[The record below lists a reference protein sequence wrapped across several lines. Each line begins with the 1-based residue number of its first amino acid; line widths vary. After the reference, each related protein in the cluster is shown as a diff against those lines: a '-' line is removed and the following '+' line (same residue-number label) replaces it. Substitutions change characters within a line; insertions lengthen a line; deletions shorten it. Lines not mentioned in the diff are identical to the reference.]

1 MPAGV
6 EATPAAGGAEN
17 PIHCRDVP
25 TMSATNT
32 NSPNSG
38 GSSPLIKLI
47 PIAVI
52 AIGAVIG
59 LYFFLSS
66 GSNAPAP
73 AKTAQKAP
81 AAGAPAAAAPGAA
94 AEAPPVVPDLTP
106 EQLLKEAG
114 AAFRE
119 QRFVAPPGN
128 NALEYYLKL
137 LEKQPNNQTAKDAL
151 REMFPFAT
159 GAVETTIN
167 AGGLDEATRVINL
180 LSKADPSNYTLTILR
195 SKLDA
200 KKKQVDRDQAVAT
213 AAAAAAATSQT
224 QSQQQAA
231 ATAPAAAAPA
241 AAAPTPA
248 PAAAPPPAETAA
260 APAPAPRPASTT
272 ASATPAAAPAAP
284 AAGGDTRA
292 AEVVKTS
299 PPEYPPDAV
308 RKHQEGWVE
317 VEFTVMPDGT
327 VANATVVNANPARIF
342 NSAALRAVERWTFK
356 PRTDNGTPTQEKM
369 RRRIEFKF

>member
-1 MPAGV
+1 
-6 EATPAAGGAEN
+6 
-17 PIHCRDVP
+17 
-25 TMSATNT
+25 
-32 NSPNSG
+32 
-38 GSSPLIKLI
+38 
-47 PIAVI
+47 
-52 AIGAVIG
+52 
-59 LYFFLSS
+59 
-66 GSNAPAP
+66 
-73 AKTAQKAP
+73 
-81 AAGAPAAAAPGAA
+81 
-94 AEAPPVVPDLTP
+94 
-106 EQLLKEAG
+106 
-114 AAFRE
+114 
-119 QRFVAPPGN
+119 
-128 NALEYYLKL
+128 LKL

-200 KKKQVDRDQAVAT
+200 KKKQVDRDQAVA
-213 AAAAAAATSQT
+213 AAAAAAATKQT
-224 QSQQQAA
+224 QPQA
-231 ATAPAAAAPA
+231 AAAAPA
-241 AAAPTPA
+241 QAAPAAPPPPA
-248 PAAAPPPAETAA
+248 PAAAPPPVETAA
-260 APAPAPRPASTT
+260 APPPATRPANAT
-272 ASATPAAAPAAP
+272 ASATPAAAPAA
-284 AAGGDTRA
+284 AAPSGGESRA
-292 AEVVKTS
+292 AEVVKTT
-299 PPEYPPDAV
+299 PPDYPPDAV

>member
-6 EATPAAGGAEN
+6 EAMPAAGGAEN

-25 TMSATNT
+25 TMSATNS

-38 GSSPLIKLI
+38 GSSPLAKLI

-66 GSNAPAP
+66 GSKAPAP
-73 AKTAQKAP
+73 AKTAQTTP
-81 AAGAPAAAAPGAA
+81 AAGAPAAAAPDAT

-213 AAAAAAATSQT
+213 AAAAAAATRQT
-224 QSQQQAA
+224 QQQA
-231 ATAPAAAAPA
+231 AAAAPA
-241 AAAPTPA
+241 AAAPATAAPAPA
-248 PAAAPPPAETAA
+248 PAAAPPPAAETAA
-260 APAPAPRPASTT
+260 APPPAPRPASTT
-272 ASATPAAAPAAP
+272 ASATPAPTPAAP
-284 AAGGDTRA
+284 AAGGETRA

-299 PPEYPPDAV
+299 PPDYPPDAV

-317 VEFTVMPDGT
+317 VEFTVMPDGS
-327 VANATVVNANPARIF
+327 VSNATVVNANPARIF

>member
-25 TMSATNT
+25 TMSA
-32 NSPNSG
+32 NSNSSGTG
-38 GSSPLIKLI
+38 GSSPLVKLI

-52 AIGAVIG
+52 AIVVVIG
-59 LYFFLSS
+59 LYFFLSGG
-66 GSNAPAP
+66 GSKAPAP
-73 AKTAQKAP
+73 ATKTAQTAP

-213 AAAAAAATSQT
+213 AAASAAAAR

-231 ATAPAAAAPA
+231 ASAPARAEAPAAS
-241 AAAPTPA
+241 TPA
-248 PAAAPPPAETAA
+248 PAAAPPQAETAA
-260 APAPAPRPASTT
+260 APPPAPKPATTT
-272 ASATPAAAPAAP
+272 ASATPPPSASAAAPA
-284 AAGGDTRA
+284 GGETRA

-299 PPEYPPDAV
+299 PPDYPPDAV

-317 VEFTVMPDGT
+317 VEFTVMPDGS

>member
-1 MPAGV
+1 
-6 EATPAAGGAEN
+6 
-17 PIHCRDVP
+17 
-25 TMSATNT
+25 MSARNP
-32 NSPNSG
+32 NSPNTG
-38 GSSPLIKLI
+38 GSGPLVKLI

-52 AIGAVIG
+52 AIGVLIG
-59 LYFFLSS
+59 LYFFLSG
-66 GSNAPAP
+66 GSKAPAP
-73 AKTAQKAP
+73 AKTAQTAP

-94 AEAPPVVPDLTP
+94 AEAPPVPDLTP

-137 LEKQPNNQTAKDAL
+137 LDKQPNNQTAKDAL

-200 KKKQVDRDQAVAT
+200 KKKQVERDQAVAT
-213 AAAAAAATSQT
+213 AAAAAAAAKPSQ
-224 QSQQQAA
+224 QQQAA
-231 ATAPAAAAPA
+231 AAAAAAPAPAAAA
-241 AAAPTPA
+241 PA

-260 APAPAPRPASTT
+260 APPPQPKPASTASTAPAPA
-272 ASATPAAAPAAP
+272 AAAAPA
-284 AAGGDTRA
+284 GGETHA
-292 AEVVKTS
+292 AEVVKTT
-299 PPEYPPDAV
+299 PPDYPPDAV

-317 VEFTVMPDGT
+317 VEFTVMPDGS

>member
-1 MPAGV
+1 
-6 EATPAAGGAEN
+6 
-17 PIHCRDVP
+17 
-25 TMSATNT
+25 MSASN
-32 NSPNSG
+32 PNSSKTG
-38 GSSPLIKLI
+38 ASGPLAKLI

-52 AIGAVIG
+52 AVGVLIG
-59 LYFFLSS
+59 LYFLFS
-66 GSNAPAP
+66 GGSKAPVP
-73 AKTAQKAP
+73 AKPAQTAP
-81 AAGAPAAAAPGAA
+81 AAGNAPAAAAS
-94 AEAPPVVPDLTP
+94 AEAPPVPELTP

-137 LEKQPNNQTAKDAL
+137 LEQQPNNQTARDAL

-200 KKKQVDRDQAVAT
+200 KKKQVEREQAVAA
-213 AAAAAAATSQT
+213 AAAAAAATAKQ
-224 QSQQQAA
+224 QSAAASA

-241 AAAPTPA
+241 ATATPA

-260 APAPAPRPASTT
+260 AATPAPPKPAGTTGSAAPAT
-272 ASATPAAAPAAP
+272 ATAAAPAT
-284 AAGGDTRA
+284 GGETHA
-292 AEVVKTS
+292 AEVLKTS
-299 PPEYPPDAV
+299 PPDYPPEAA
-308 RKHQEGWVE
+308 RKRQEGWVE

-327 VANATVVNANPARIF
+327 VANAAVINANPARVF

-356 PRTDNGTPTQEKM
+356 PRMDNGKPVEEKV
-369 RRRIEFKF
+369 RRRIEFKL

>member
-1 MPAGV
+1 
-6 EATPAAGGAEN
+6 
-17 PIHCRDVP
+17 
-25 TMSATNT
+25 
-32 NSPNSG
+32 
-38 GSSPLIKLI
+38 LI

-52 AIGAVIG
+52 AIVVLIG
-59 LYFFLSS
+59 LYFFLSG
-66 GSNAPAP
+66 GSKAPAP
-73 AKTAQKAP
+73 AKTAQTAP

-200 KKKQVDRDQAVAT
+200 KKKQVERDQAVAT
-213 AAAAAAATSQT
+213 AAATAAAAR
-224 QSQQQAA
+224 QSQQQAS
-231 ATAPAAAAPA
+231 ATAPAPAAAPA
-241 AAAPTPA
+241 AAAPA
-248 PAAAPPPAETAA
+248 PAAAPPPVETAA
-260 APAPAPRPASTT
+260 APPPAPKPASTT
-272 ASATPAAAPAAP
+272 ASATPAATPAA
-284 AAGGDTRA
+284 ASAGGETRA

-317 VEFTVMPDGT
+317 VEFTVMPDGS

>member
-1 MPAGV
+1 
-6 EATPAAGGAEN
+6 
-17 PIHCRDVP
+17 
-25 TMSATNT
+25 MSARNP
-32 NSPNSG
+32 NSPNTG
-38 GSSPLIKLI
+38 GSSPLVKLI

-52 AIGAVIG
+52 ALVVLIG
-59 LYFFLSS
+59 LYFFLSG
-66 GSNAPAP
+66 GSKAPAP
-73 AKTAQKAP
+73 AKTAQTAP
-81 AAGAPAAAAPGAA
+81 AASAPAAAAPGAA

-213 AAAAAAATSQT
+213 AAAAAAATKQG
-224 QSQQQAA
+224 QQQQAA
-231 ATAPAAAAPA
+231 
-241 AAAPTPA
+241 
-248 PAAAPPPAETAA
+248 AA
-260 APAPAPRPASTT
+260 APAPAPA
-272 ASATPAAAPAAP
+272 APAAAPAPTAAPPPTETAAATPPAPKPASTTSTAPAPAP
-284 AAGGDTRA
+284 AAAPAGGETRS
-292 AEVVKTS
+292 AEVLKTT
-299 PPEYPPDAV
+299 PPDYPPDAV

-317 VEFTVMPDGT
+317 VEFTVMPDGS

>member
-6 EATPAAGGAEN
+6 DATPAAGGAEN

-25 TMSATNT
+25 IMSATNS

-38 GSSPLIKLI
+38 GSSSLVKLL
-47 PIAVI
+47 PIA
-52 AIGAVIG
+52 GSAVVVLIG
-59 LYFFLSS
+59 LYFFLSG
-66 GSNAPAP
+66 GSKAPAP
-73 AKTAQKAP
+73 AKTAQTAP
-81 AAGAPAAAAPGAA
+81 AAGAPAAAVPGAA

-128 NALEYYLKL
+128 NALEYYLTL

-200 KKKQVDRDQAVAT
+200 KKKQVDRDQAVA
-213 AAAAAAATSQT
+213 AAAAAAATKQT
-224 QSQQQAA
+224 QPQA
-231 ATAPAAAAPA
+231 AAAAPA
-241 AAAPTPA
+241 QAAPSAPPPPA
-248 PAAAPPPAETAA
+248 PAATPPPVESAA
-260 APAPAPRPASTT
+260 ATPPA
-272 ASATPAAAPAAP
+272 
-284 AAGGDTRA
+284 
-292 AEVVKTS
+292 
-299 PPEYPPDAV
+299 
-308 RKHQEGWVE
+308 
-317 VEFTVMPDGT
+317 
-327 VANATVVNANPARIF
+327 
-342 NSAALRAVERWTFK
+342 
-356 PRTDNGTPTQEKM
+356 
-369 RRRIEFKF
+369 

>member
-6 EATPAAGGAEN
+6 EEMPAAGGAEN

-25 TMSATNT
+25 TMSATNS
-32 NSPNSG
+32 NSPNTG
-38 GSSPLIKLI
+38 GSNALGKLI

-52 AIGAVIG
+52 VIGAVIG

-66 GSNAPAP
+66 GSKAPAP
-73 AKTAQKAP
+73 AAKTAQTAP

-94 AEAPPVVPDLTP
+94 ADVPPVVPDLTP

-213 AAAAAAATSQT
+213 AAAAAAATRQT
-224 QSQQQAA
+224 QQQAA
-231 ATAPAAAAPA
+231 AAAPAAPAPAAAAPA
-241 AAAPTPA
+241 PA
-248 PAAAPPPAETAA
+248 PAAAPPSAETAS
-260 APAPAPRPASTT
+260 APPPASRPANAT
-272 ASATPAAAPAAP
+272 ASATPAPAPAAP

-299 PPEYPPDAV
+299 PPDYPPDAV

-317 VEFTVMPDGT
+317 VEFTVMPDGS

>member
-6 EATPAAGGAEN
+6 EEMPAAGGAEN

-25 TMSATNT
+25 TMSAN
-32 NSPNSG
+32 PNSSNAG
-38 GSSPLIKLI
+38 GSSPLAKLI

-66 GSNAPAP
+66 GSKAPAP
-73 AKTAQKAP
+73 ATKSAQTAP

-94 AEAPPVVPDLTP
+94 TDAPPVVPDLTP

-213 AAAAAAATSQT
+213 AAAAAAATKQT
-224 QSQQQAA
+224 QQQA
-231 ATAPAAAAPA
+231 AAAAPA
-241 AAAPTPA
+241 AAAPAATTQAPA
-248 PAAAPPPAETAA
+248 PAAAPPPADTAA
-260 APAPAPRPASTT
+260 APPPAPRPANTT
-272 ASATPAAAPAAP
+272 ASATPAPAPAA
-284 AAGGDTRA
+284 AAASGETRA

-317 VEFTVMPDGT
+317 VEFTVMPDGS

>member
-6 EATPAAGGAEN
+6 EVTPAAGGAEN

-25 TMSATNT
+25 TMSATNS

-38 GSSPLIKLI
+38 GSSPLVKLI
-47 PIAVI
+47 PIAVV
-52 AIGAVIG
+52 AIGALVG

-66 GSNAPAP
+66 GSKAPAP
-73 AKTAQKAP
+73 AKTAQTTP

-119 QRFVAPPGN
+119 NRYVAPPGN

-151 REMFPFAT
+151 REMFPIVI
-159 GAVETTIN
+159 GPVEQSIN
-167 AGGLDEATRVINL
+167 AGSLDEATRVITL
-180 LSKADPSNYTLTILR
+180 LAKADPNNYTLTILR

-200 KKKQVDRDQAVAT
+200 KKKQVERDQAVAT
-213 AAAAAAATSQT
+213 AAAAAAAAKQNQPQT
-224 QSQQQAA
+224 AA
-231 ATAPAAAAPA
+231 APPQSAPAAAAPA
-241 AAAPTPA
+241 PA
-248 PAAAPPPAETAA
+248 PAAAPPPVESAATTAA
-260 APAPAPRPASTT
+260 ARPASTPV
-272 ASATPAAAPAAP
+272 SATPPAAPAAAP
-284 AAGGDTRA
+284 AGGDTRA
-292 AEVVKTS
+292 AQVVKTT
-299 PPEYPPDAV
+299 PPDYPPDAV

-342 NSAALRAVERWTFK
+342 NSAALRAVERWTFT

>member
-6 EATPAAGGAEN
+6 DATPAAGGAEN

-25 TMSATNT
+25 TMSATNS

-38 GSSPLIKLI
+38 GSSPLVKLL
-47 PIAVI
+47 PIAGI
-52 AIGAVIG
+52 AVVVLIG
-59 LYFFLSS
+59 LYFFLSG
-66 GSNAPAP
+66 GSKAPAP
-73 AKTAQKAP
+73 AKTAQTAP

-94 AEAPPVVPDLTP
+94 EAPAVVPDLTP

-200 KKKQVDRDQAVAT
+200 KKKQVDRDQAVA
-213 AAAAAAATSQT
+213 AAAAAAATKQT
-224 QSQQQAA
+224 QQQATAAAPAQAAPAAPPPPAPAAAPPPVETA
-231 ATAPAAAAPA
+231 ATPPPATRPANATASTTPAAAPA
-241 AAAPTPA
+241 AAAP
-248 PAAAPPPAETAA
+248 
-260 APAPAPRPASTT
+260 S
-272 ASATPAAAPAAP
+272 
-284 AAGGDTRA
+284 GGESRA
-292 AEVVKTS
+292 AEVVKTT
-299 PPEYPPDAV
+299 PPDYPPDAV

>member
-25 TMSATNT
+25 TMSAN
-32 NSPNSG
+32 PNSSKTG
-38 GSSPLIKLI
+38 GSSPLVKLI

-52 AIGAVIG
+52 VIVVVIG
-59 LYFFLSS
+59 LYFFLSG
-66 GSNAPAP
+66 GSQAPAP
-73 AKTAQKAP
+73 AKTAQTAP

-213 AAAAAAATSQT
+213 AAATAAAARQT
-224 QSQQQAA
+224 QQQAA
-231 ATAPAAAAPA
+231 ATAPAPAAAPA
-241 AAAPTPA
+241 AAAPA
-248 PAAAPPPAETAA
+248 PAAAPTQTETAA
-260 APAPAPRPASTT
+260 APPPTPKPASTT
-272 ASATPAAAPAAP
+272 ASVTPPAASAAAPA
-284 AAGGDTRA
+284 GGETRA

-317 VEFTVMPDGT
+317 VEFTVMPDGS

-342 NSAALRAVERWTFK
+342 NSAALRAVERWTFR

>member
-66 GSNAPAP
+66 GSKAPAP
-73 AKTAQKAP
+73 AAKTAQTAP

-94 AEAPPVVPDLTP
+94 ADAPPVVPDLTP

-213 AAAAAAATSQT
+213 AAAAAAATRQT
-224 QSQQQAA
+224 QQQAA
-231 ATAPAAAAPA
+231 AAAPAAPAPAAAAPA
-241 AAAPTPA
+241 PA
-248 PAAAPPPAETAA
+248 PAAAPPSAETAS
-260 APAPAPRPASTT
+260 APPPASRPANAT
-272 ASATPAAAPAAP
+272 ASATPAPAPAAP

-299 PPEYPPDAV
+299 PPDYPPDAV

-317 VEFTVMPDGT
+317 VEFTVMPDGS

>member
-1 MPAGV
+1 M
-6 EATPAAGGAEN
+6 
-17 PIHCRDVP
+17 
-25 TMSATNT
+25 
-32 NSPNSG
+32 
-38 GSSPLIKLI
+38 
-47 PIAVI
+47 
-52 AIGAVIG
+52 
-59 LYFFLSS
+59 
-66 GSNAPAP
+66 P
-73 AKTAQKAP
+73 AKTAQTAP

-200 KKKQVDRDQAVAT
+200 KKKQVDRDQAVA
-213 AAAAAAATSQT
+213 AAAAAAAAAKQNQPQT
-224 QSQQQAA
+224 AA
-231 ATAPAAAAPA
+231 APPQSAPAAAAPA
-241 AAAPTPA
+241 PA
-248 PAAAPPPAETAA
+248 PAAAPPPVETAA
-260 APAPAPRPASTT
+260 TTPPAPRPASTT
-272 ASATPAAAPAAP
+272 ASATPAAAPAAAP
-284 AAGGDTRA
+284 AGGETRA
-292 AEVVKTS
+292 AQVVKTT
-299 PPEYPPDAV
+299 PPDYPPDAV

-342 NSAALRAVERWTFK
+342 NSSALRAVERWTFT

>member
-38 GSSPLIKLI
+38 GSSPLVKLI

-52 AIGAVIG
+52 AIGALIG
-59 LYFFLSS
+59 LYFFMSS
-66 GSNAPAP
+66 GSDTPAP
-73 AKTAQKAP
+73 AKTVRTGP

-213 AAAAAAATSQT
+213 AAAAAAATR

-231 ATAPAAAAPA
+231 AAAPAPASAAAAPA
-241 AAAPTPA
+241 PA
-248 PAAAPPPAETAA
+248 PAQAAAPPPAETAA
-260 APAPAPRPASTT
+260 APPPAPRPASTT
-272 ASATPAAAPAAP
+272 ASATPAPAAA
-284 AAGGDTRA
+284 AAGGETRA

-299 PPEYPPDAV
+299 PPDYPPDAV

-317 VEFTVMPDGT
+317 VEFTVMPDGS

>member
-25 TMSATNT
+25 TMSAN
-32 NSPNSG
+32 PNSSKTG
-38 GSSPLIKLI
+38 GSSPLVKLI

-52 AIGAVIG
+52 VIVVVIG
-59 LYFFLSS
+59 LYFFLSG
-66 GSNAPAP
+66 GSQAPAP
-73 AKTAQKAP
+73 AKTAQTAP

-94 AEAPPVVPDLTP
+94 AEAPPVVPDMTP
-106 EQLLKEAG
+106 EQLLKEAS

-213 AAAAAAATSQT
+213 AAATAAAARQT
-224 QSQQQAA
+224 QQQAA
-231 ATAPAAAAPA
+231 ATAPAPAAAPA
-241 AAAPTPA
+241 AAAPA
-248 PAAAPPPAETAA
+248 PAAAPTQTETAA
-260 APAPAPRPASTT
+260 APPPTPKPASTT
-272 ASATPAAAPAAP
+272 ASVTPPAASAAAPA
-284 AAGGDTRA
+284 GGETRA

-317 VEFTVMPDGT
+317 VEFTVMPDGS

-342 NSAALRAVERWTFK
+342 NSAALRAVERWTFR